1 MNDEATIAVILQVTQ
16 IVPDGEPYKPSAP
29 VIIVDMKIQIDVPLK
44 DDLVKN
50 ADFIISA
57 RKLAKHEPEPVF
69 TVKGL
74 RFVEKALLARQE
86 KEKTDPNDI
95 DWSEDETF
103 TNKKTNTNTST
114 DTTKV
119 KVQWSDDTEEEF
131 EF

>member
-1 MNDEATIAVILQVTQ
+1 MNDESTIAVILQVTQ

-29 VIIVDMKIQIDVPLK
+29 VIILDMKIQIDVPLK

-95 DWSEDETF
+95 DWSEDEP
-103 TNKKTNTNTST
+103 KKTNTNTST

-119 KVQWSDDTEEEF
+119 QWSDDTEEEF